1 MLLESQHLPSN
12 LGHNWLGSIG
22 ILPAG
27 LLESQQL
34 RSNLDQDWLR
44 GMRIVAVRYAR
55 ITAVSVKSGSRL
67 AERYGDSIRWYARIT
82 AVSVKSGS
90 KLAERYGDSNSMP
103 GSQQC
108 RSNLDQNWGKY
119 WHTTSRYARITRPS
133 VKSGTK
139 LAEQY

>member
-1 MLLESQHLPSN
+1 M
-12 LGHNWLGSIG
+12 
-22 ILPAG
+22 
-27 LLESQQL
+27 LESQQS

-44 GMRIVAVRYAR
+44 GMEIV
-55 ITAVSVKSGSRL
+55 SDGML
-67 AERYGDSIRWYARIT
+67 AARIT

-103 GSQQC
+103 ETQQSW
-108 RSNLDQNWGKY
+108 SNLDKNWKKY

>member
-1 MLLESQHLPSN
+1 MLLESQHFPSN
-12 LGHNWLGSIG
+12 QDHNWLGSIG

-27 LLESQQL
+27 MLESQQL
-34 RSNLDQDWLR
+34 RSNLDQDWR

-103 GSQQC
+103 ETQQSW
-108 RSNLDQNWGKY
+108 SNLDQN
-119 WHTTSRYARITRPS
+119 
-133 VKSGTK
+133 
-139 LAEQY
+139 

>member
-12 LGHNWLGSIG
+12 LDHNWLGSIG

-82 AVSVKSGS
+82 TTSVKSGS

-103 GSQQC
+103 ESQQS
-108 RSNLDQNWGKY
+108 RSNLDQDWLRGMGIR
-119 WHTTSRYARITRPS
+119 RYARITEVS
-133 VKSGTK
+133 VKSGSR
-139 LAEQY
+139 LAGK

>member
-55 ITAVSVKSGSRL
+55 ITAALSVKSGSRL
-67 AERYGDSIRWYARIT
+67 AERYGDSI
-82 AVSVKSGS
+82 
-90 KLAERYGDSNSMP
+90 SMV
-103 GSQQC
+103 C
-108 RSNLDQNWGKY
+108 
-119 WHTTSRYARITRPS
+119 
-133 VKSGTK
+133 
-139 LAEQY
+139 